1 MMNSRRVYFWLLV
14 FAVMFGQA
22 SVGETA
28 GRPASVSG
36 KWQISWEARLGT
48 AHGTV
53 QLEQAESKLA
63 GSYQGELGTPKV
75 SGTVEGKNVSF
86 TLDFQGAHPFSL
98 IFKGVVDGDKMAGK
112 FEVGGVEGGY
122 DQHGENARPSNY
134 TWIAV
139 RQPDASSARN

>member
-1 MMNSRRVYFWLLV
+1 MINSRWRYFWLLV
-14 FAVMFGQA
+14 FAAMFGQA
-22 SVGETA
+22 SVGEA
-28 GRPASVSG
+28 AIKPASVSG

-53 QLEQAESKLA
+53 QMEQAESRLT
-63 GSYQGELGTPKV
+63 GSYQGQLGTPKV
-75 SGTVEGKNVSF
+75 SGTIDGKNVSF

-112 FEVGGVEGGY
+112 FEIGGVDGGY

-134 TWIAV
+134 TWSAV
-139 RQPDASSARN
+139 RQP